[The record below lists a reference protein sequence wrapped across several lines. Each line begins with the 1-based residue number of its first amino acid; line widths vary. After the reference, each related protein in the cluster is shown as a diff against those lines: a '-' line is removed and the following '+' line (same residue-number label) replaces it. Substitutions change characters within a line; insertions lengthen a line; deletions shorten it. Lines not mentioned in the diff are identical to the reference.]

1 MSSGDIFTCRLNLP
15 FPEFLTSDHIIFATF
30 VEMPERG
37 LRRQVTGENIRSN
50 PVPSYF
56 ESTAISCGTL
66 SFFFLKRVI
75 IG

>member
-50 PVPSYF
+50 PVPSSI
-56 ESTAISCGTL
+56 ETTAISVEPL
-66 SFFFLKRVI
+66 VSFFLK
-75 IG
+75 GSL